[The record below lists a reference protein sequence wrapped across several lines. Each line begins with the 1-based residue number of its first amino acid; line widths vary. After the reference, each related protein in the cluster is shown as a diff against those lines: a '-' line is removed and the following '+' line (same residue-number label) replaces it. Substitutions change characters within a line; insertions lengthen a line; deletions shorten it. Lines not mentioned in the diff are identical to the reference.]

1 MANKLRHRREY
12 CRSGFAMIHDMALL
26 KQAMEQMDAED
37 PTVAQAAKD
46 RTAQVL
52 SEANL
57 NFAKMAEMIEQR
69 RLLLRP
75 RIIAGIKRMDQ
86 PGMLGDAAFR
96 DAGSALRREGQS
108 FRQIAEAIEQHSAG
122 PEPRYED
129 PVRMDIGPRT
139 MAGEP
144 VMPPGFSEPAWLRAL
159 FFVAGIVLFPLRHPI
174 RFLMLAVLAIL
185 LFYAL
190 RGFVGLGQQAS
201 AYFDGVGAVRHGA
214 DRAISSVSSFVN
226 EIIFRHP
233 QNPSNENP
241 SNKDPSNKDPSSA
254 APSKEAEA
262 PPRPPLPIPSAS
274 SAAASPPAATPPATT
289 PPSGPGT
296 ASSQPPPTTP
306 APSGNVSVAPPP
318 PAAAPAPPLAPPVAP
333 RISTPRRD
341 ARGSFPSRLAE
352 NCAAPE
358 DRYSRPRGR
367 APLLEERSRALD
379 DLIPE
384 GTARNSRTAG
394 PCFGGVGGC
403 SWGGGQY

>member
-1 MANKLRHRREY
+1 MADELRHRGCYR
-12 CRSGFAMIHDMALL
+12 RSGFAMIHDMALL

-46 RTAQVL
+46 RAAQVL

-57 NFAKMAEMIEQR
+57 SFAKMAEMIEQR

-108 FRQIAEAIEQHSAG
+108 FRQIAEAIEQHSAEQHSAG

-144 VMPPGFSEPAWLRAL
+144 VMPPGFTDPAWLRAL
-159 FFVAGIVLFPLRHPI
+159 FFVAGIILFPLRHPI
-174 RFLMLAVLAIL
+174 RFLALVLVAIL

-190 RGFVGLGQQAS
+190 RGFVSLGQQAS
-201 AYFDGVGAVRHGA
+201 AYSDGVGAIRHGA
-214 DRAISSVSSFVN
+214 DRALSSVSSFVN

-241 SNKDPSNKDPSSA
+241 SSKEPSNKEPSSA
-254 APSKEAEA
+254 VPSKEAEA
-262 PPRPPLPIPSAS
+262 PSPATTS
-274 SAAASPPAATPPATT
+274 SATT

-296 ASSQPPPTTP
+296 ASSRPPPTTP
-306 APSGNVSVAPPP
+306 APSGNLSVVPLPPV
-318 PAAAPAPPLAPPVAP
+318 AAPAPPSAPPLPP
-333 RISTPRRD
+333 RVSTPHRD

-352 NCAAPE
+352 NCDAAPE
-358 DRYSRPRGR
+358 DRYSWPRGR
-367 APLLEERSRALD
+367 APLVEERPRAPE

-384 GTARNSRTAG
+384 GTPRNSRTAG

>member
-1 MANKLRHRREY
+1 MANELRHRCEN
-12 CRSGFAMIHDMALL
+12 CRSGFAMIHDMAPL

-46 RTAQVL
+46 RAAQVL

-57 NFAKMAEMIEQR
+57 SFAKMAEMIEQR
-69 RLLLRP
+69 KLLLRP
-75 RIIAGIKRMDQ
+75 RIVAGIKRMDQ

-108 FRQIAEAIEQHSAG
+108 FRQIAEAIEQHSAV

-144 VMPPGFSEPAWLRAL
+144 VMPPGFTEPAWLRAL

-214 DRAISSVSSFVN
+214 DRALSSVSSFVN

-233 QNPSNENP
+233 QTPSNEN
-241 SNKDPSNKDPSSA
+241 PSNKDPSSA

-274 SAAASPPAATPPATT
+274 SAAASPPAATPPATP

-306 APSGNVSVAPPP
+306 APSGNVSVVPLP
-318 PAAAPAPPLAPPVAP
+318 PAAAPAPPLAPPLAP
-333 RISTPRRD
+333 RVSTPRRD

-352 NCAAPE
+352 NCEAAPE

-367 APLLEERSRALD
+367 APLVEERPRPLD
-379 DLIPE
+379 DMIPE
-384 GTARNSRTAG
+384 GTPRNSRTAG

>member
-1 MANKLRHRREY
+1 
-12 CRSGFAMIHDMALL
+12 MIHDMALL

-46 RTAQVL
+46 RAAQAL

-57 NFAKMAEMIEQR
+57 SFAKMAEMIEQR

-96 DAGSALRREGQS
+96 DTGSALRREGQS

-144 VMPPGFSEPAWLRAL
+144 VMPPGFTEPAWLRAL
-159 FFVAGIVLFPLRHPI
+159 FFVAGIIFFPLRHPI
-174 RFLMLAVLAIL
+174 RFLTLVLVAML

-190 RGFVGLGQQAS
+190 RGLVGLGQQAS
-201 AYFDGVGAVRHGA
+201 DYSDGVGAVRRGA
-214 DRAISSVSSFVN
+214 DSALSSVSSFIN
-226 EIIFRHP
+226 EIILRHP
-233 QNPSNENP
+233 Q
-241 SNKDPSNKDPSSA
+241 DPSNKDPSSA
-254 APSKEAEA
+254 VPSKEAEA
-262 PPRPPLPIPSAS
+262 PPRPPAPIPSAS
-274 SAAASPPAATPPATT
+274 SAAAPPAANSSATT

-296 ASSQPPPTTP
+296 ASSQPPTTP
-306 APSGNVSVAPPP
+306 APSGNLSVAPLP
-318 PAAAPAPPLAPPVAP
+318 PAAAPAPPSAPPLAPPV
-333 RISTPRRD
+333 STPRRD
-341 ARGSFPSRLAE
+341 ARASFPSRLAE
-352 NCAAPE
+352 NCEQPPE
-358 DRYSRPRGR
+358 DRYSRSRGR
-367 APLLEERSRALD
+367 APLVEERPRALE